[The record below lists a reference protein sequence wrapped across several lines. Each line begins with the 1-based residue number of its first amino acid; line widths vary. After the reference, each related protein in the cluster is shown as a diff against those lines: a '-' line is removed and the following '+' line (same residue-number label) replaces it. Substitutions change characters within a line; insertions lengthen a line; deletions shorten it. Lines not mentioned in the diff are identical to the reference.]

1 MEATAT
7 GPNRTGAALHPKDIE
22 QMLDAVDELSP
33 PVPINTLQMDVE
45 RQSYITEA
53 EAVGSIPPP
62 PETAKKSAKKA
73 AAESPV
79 IALLMDKLGERIAF
93 ERTGTRLYGA
103 LISKHLALLNAGQQI
118 PSTAMDEAA
127 GDTLQRIRSEELGHF
142 HLLCAAVMEMG
153 GDPTAQTPCA
163 DVIGAASAGLMQ
175 VITDPRTTFAQ
186 SLNAILTAELTD
198 NAGWEMLITLAE
210 AAGQPQLVEQFAL
223 ALEAEQQHL
232 LIVRGWLD
240 TLMETEIGT
249 PAV

>member
-22 QMLDAVDELSP
+22 QMLAAVDELSP
-33 PVPINTLQMDVE
+33 PVPINTLQMDVQ
-45 RQSYITEA
+45 RQSYIAEA
-53 EAVGSIPPP
+53 EAVGSIPP
-62 PETAKKSAKKA
+62 KQ
-73 AAESPV
+73 AEGQSPAV
-79 IALLMDKLGERIAF
+79 ALLMDKLGERIAF

-103 LISKHLALLNAGQQI
+103 LISKHLALVNAGQKI
-118 PSTAMDEAA
+118 PPTVTDEPA
-127 GDTLQRIRSEELGHF
+127 GDALQRIRAEELGHF
-142 HLLCAAVMEMG
+142 HLLSAAVMQMG

-163 DVIGAASAGLMQ
+163 DVIGAASSGLMQ

-186 SLNAILTAELTD
+186 SLTAILTAELTD

-210 AAGQPQLVEQFAL
+210 SAGQPDMAEQFAA

-232 LIVRGWLD
+232 LIVRGWLE
-240 TLMETEIGT
+240 TLMQSEIGT